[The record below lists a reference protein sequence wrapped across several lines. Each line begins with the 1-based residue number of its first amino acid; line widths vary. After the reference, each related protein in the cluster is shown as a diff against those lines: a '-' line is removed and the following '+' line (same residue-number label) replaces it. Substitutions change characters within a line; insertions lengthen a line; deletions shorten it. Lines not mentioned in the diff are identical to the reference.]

1 MRELSGGLTM
11 FAIYR
16 KNVGGRVHDRYF
28 KNYDKAKEE
37 LKADVERMRDI
48 CKGKVTERIDR
59 MNREKGFYEYEVRM
73 TLENGETASL
83 SIVDGNFED

>member
-1 MRELSGGLTM
+1 M

-16 KNVGGRVHDRYF
+16 KDVGGRVHDRYF

-48 CKGKVTERIDR
+48 CGGKVTERIDR
-59 MNREKGFYEYEVRM
+59 MNVDKGFYEYEVRM

-83 SIVDGNFED
+83 AIVDGYFEDEPND

>member
-1 MRELSGGLTM
+1 M

-16 KNVGGRVHDRYF
+16 KDVGGRVHDRYF

-48 CKGKVTERIDR
+48 CGGKVTERIDR
-59 MNREKGFYEYEVRM
+59 MNVDKGFWEYEVRL

-83 SIVDGNFED
+83 AIVDGYFEDEPND

>member
-1 MRELSGGLTM
+1 M

-16 KNVGGRVHDRYF
+16 KDVGGRVHDRYF

-48 CKGKVTERIDR
+48 CGGKVTERIDR
-59 MNREKGFYEYEVRM
+59 MNVDKGFWEYEVRM

-83 SIVDGNFED
+83 AIVDGYFEDEPND

>member
-1 MRELSGGLTM
+1 M